1 MRLLIQWLITSVAL
15 VAAAVLVPGI
25 TVEGNAWAAFAVMAV
40 ILGLVNAV
48 VKPILKLLSCS
59 IIVLTLGLFLLVIN
73 GITLWIS
80 SWIAVNWFNIGFHVK
95 GFWSAFLGALIV
107 SLVSM
112 ILSSLLGERK
122 KKKGPEIYTGPLPPR
137 S

>member
-1 MRLLIQWLITSVAL
+1 MRLLIHWIITSIAL
-15 VAAAVLVPGI
+15 VAAAWIVPGI
-25 TVEGNAWAAFAVMAV
+25 EVMGNAWAVFAAMAV
-40 ILGLVNAV
+40 ILGLVNTV
-48 VKPILKLLSCS
+48 IKPILKLLSCT
-59 IIVLTLGLFLLVIN
+59 IIILTLGLFLLMIN
-73 GITLWIS
+73 GITLWLS
-80 SWIAVNWFNIGFHVK
+80 SWIAVNWFHIGFYVR

-122 KKKGPEIYTGPLPPR
+122 KER